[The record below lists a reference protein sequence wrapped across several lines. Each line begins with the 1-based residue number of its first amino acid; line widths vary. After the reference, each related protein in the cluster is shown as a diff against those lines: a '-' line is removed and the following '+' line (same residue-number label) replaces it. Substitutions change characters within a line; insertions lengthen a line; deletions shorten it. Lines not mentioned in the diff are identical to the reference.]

1 MEISSYRQPLSL
13 RTAKIL
19 KPFQS
24 QFMYRALIFSIVILV
39 IFLSGCKPEK
49 KDAPAQQKFIV
60 VKAFPHDINAFTQ
73 GLVIHDGRLF
83 ESTGQNNSWI
93 AEVDIASGIQ
103 NKKVTIDKKYFGEG
117 ITILNNKIYQLTWQ
131 DHVGFIYDFKTF
143 LKIGEFQNDREGWG
157 LTHNDRNLIMSDG
170 SDKLHFLDTVSL
182 KIIRSVRVKENNAPQ
197 EELNELEYIDGYI
210 YANQWQTNYI
220 LKIDPSNGNVVDRL
234 DLTALTQQAKRS
246 NSEAEVLNGIAYE
259 KKSGLLIVTGK
270 HWPVLYALKLKSDTT
285 KVSN

>member
-1 MEISSYRQPLSL
+1 
-13 RTAKIL
+13 
-19 KPFQS
+19 
-24 QFMYRALIFSIVILV
+24 MYRVFTFSIVIVTIL
-39 IFLSGCKPEK
+39 LSGCKPEK
-49 KDAPAQQKFIV
+49 KDAQAQKKFIV
-60 VKAFPHDINAFTQ
+60 VKAFPHDITAFTQ

-93 AEVDIASGIQ
+93 AEVDISSGIQ
-103 NKKVTIDKKYFGEG
+103 NKKVTLDKKYFGEG

-131 DHVGFIYDFKTF
+131 DHVGFIYDFSTF

-157 LTHNDRNLIMSDG
+157 LTHDDRNLIMSDG
-170 SDKLHFLDTVSL
+170 SDKVHFLDTVSL
-182 KIIRSVRVKENNAPQ
+182 KIIRSIRVKENNAPQ

-259 KKSGLLIVTGK
+259 KKSRLLLVTGK
-270 HWPVLYALKLKSDTT
+270 HWPVLFALKLRNDTT
-285 KVSN
+285 TVSNQ